1 VTQRASRRQLAFR
14 LSGPEAGLDLGEAAL
29 LIAAEEYPDL
39 DVADQLRRL
48 DALAADL
55 RRRAGSDPGA
65 EVLVAALTDLLFGEE
80 GFRGNE
86 THYYDPRNSYLNEV
100 LDRRLGIP
108 ITLSLLAMEVARRAG
123 YDEVRGVGLPGH
135 FLARA
140 GSLLFDPFHGGA
152 VLSLSELEQRLARVA
167 GRPVPLRPE
176 LLEPAG
182 KRAILARLLRNL
194 RAIHLRQG
202 DYLRCL
208 AVLDLLR
215 LVEPGSGEHLRERG
229 LLHAAFG
236 GYALA
241 AGDLEAYLTEFGERA
256 EDGPLRET
264 IARMRFQ
271 ASRLN

>member
-1 VTQRASRRQLAFR
+1 
-14 LSGPEAGLDLGEAAL
+14 
-29 LIAAEEYPDL
+29 
-39 DVADQLRRL
+39 
-48 DALAADL
+48 
-55 RRRAGSDPGA
+55 
-65 EVLVAALTDLLFGEE
+65 
-80 GFRGNE
+80 
-86 THYYDPRNSYLNEV
+86 
-100 LDRRLGIP
+100 
-108 ITLSLLAMEVARRAG
+108 M
-123 YDEVRGVGLPGH
+123 
-135 FLARA
+135 
-140 GSLLFDPFHGGA
+140 
-152 VLSLSELEQRLARVA
+152 
-167 GRPVPLRPE
+167 PLRPE
-176 LLEPAG
+176 LLVPAS
-182 KRAILARLLRNL
+182 KRAIDARLLRNL